1 MSKYIDR
8 ESAISLI
15 KQYGHDAIDGGRY
28 SLDTV
33 DDCIELVNRIEA
45 LPMEDVAPVVRCK
58 DCIYYDR
65 NHNEVAEWMRCTHNH
80 IDVSDYWYCKS
91 GIKKVGWRRGTRQ
104 NWYMERNSDAKLDKN
119 GVLKICPR
127 KFDRNFNGQ
136 PIGCEKDRCDKPMC
150 DRCRGTYWEH
160 EVVFNEN
167 GLLRSLLE

>member
-58 DCIYYDR
+58 DCEYYKISELHPPYKFCFR
-65 NHNEVAEWMRCTHNH
+65 LRHPTENR
-80 IDVSDYWYCKS
+80 S
-91 GIKKVGWRRGTRQ
+91 VG
-104 NWYMERNSDAKLDKN
+104 Y
-119 GVLKICPR
+119 
-127 KFDRNFNGQ
+127 NFADDDFCSHGECRE
-136 PIGCEKDRCDKPMC
+136 GKDEK
-150 DRCRGTYWEH
+150 
-160 EVVFNEN
+160 
-167 GLLRSLLE
+167 